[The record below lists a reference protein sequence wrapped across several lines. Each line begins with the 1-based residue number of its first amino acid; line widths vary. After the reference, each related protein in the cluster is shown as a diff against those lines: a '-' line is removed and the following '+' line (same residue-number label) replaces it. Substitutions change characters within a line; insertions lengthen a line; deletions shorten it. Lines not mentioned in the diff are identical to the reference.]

1 MQGPLLHALHRGG
14 RDSWQAPVVTVTC
27 YLWLPLRFGTQT
39 ADVPG
44 QQGDRVTVVGAPG
57 AGRGRR
63 AVLSAGPPGMRPGE
77 PMALTNHLTGANHQ
91 QGRGLRG
98 RAW

>member
-1 MQGPLLHALHRGG
+1 MGCLSVR
-14 RDSWQAPVVTVTC
+14 PVV
-27 YLWLPLRFGTQT
+27 PSRFGTQT

-63 AVLSAGPPGMRPGE
+63 AVLSAGPPGTRPGE
-77 PMALTNHLTGANHQ
+77 PMALTNHLTGTSRV
-91 QGRGLRG
+91 QGFGFGASSLD
-98 RAW
+98 AMQDV